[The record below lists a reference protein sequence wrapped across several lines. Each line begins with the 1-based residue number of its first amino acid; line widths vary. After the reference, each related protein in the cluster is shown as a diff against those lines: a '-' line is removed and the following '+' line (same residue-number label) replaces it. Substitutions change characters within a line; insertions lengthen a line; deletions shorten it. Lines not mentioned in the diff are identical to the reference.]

1 MSWEPDTEEIRLGK
15 VRKELDDLKA
25 STSFL
30 NTSINEGMS
39 SNALGSG
46 FGVSSFNQGSNGD
59 IPQQIEN
66 VLEDISGTFWGIVD
80 VIGSLLVI
88 NPASANEQVANQST
102 IRKLNGGVDGQKTV
116 IKPAKGKTVKLINNP
131 NTNSSTDGNLLLG
144 ADLVLTDTES
154 VTLRFTTDILYKDSY
169 ESGDPTKAEI
179 QKIGGWIIESTGSGS
194 GNSTSGVL
202 KDPVKVATTGNNS
215 LHPAWGSTIDGI
227 GMVAGDRFLVKD
239 QTTQADNG
247 IYIWGTG
254 TLGVSVRASDMSHG
268 SVQKEGTMTYVQD
281 GLTQNEILY
290 AINIGGNNILIG
302 TNPNTWG
309 EIGSGSGGGSGSIKS
324 PVKVATTADVTS
336 WTYNNTSG
344 TLTASGNGV
353 VVIDGITLAVNNR
366 ILVKNQSPANENG
379 IYSVTT
385 AGAVGA
391 TLVLTRSTDMSTGST
406 IEGGTMVYVTDGT
419 VNGDNLFGLTTEG
432 TVTVGTGNQAWAN
445 LTAGWVGTATSDL
458 NMNGNAILDS
468 TGDLQI
474 NDDIDMLI
482 HKIKGIT
489 QLWYDA
495 TGTQSIYSTS
505 GGIGLKVPTGDTI
518 DFFVNST
525 ATPKLGITET
535 SVESNVRL
543 DMNLNYIEFQE
554 ISTPSTPTTNHG
566 LIYAKDVGGV
576 TTPMWS
582 NSVGETSLLVDTSGF
597 ATLTGSNNFTG
608 STNSFTNNTG
618 TFSAYTPMVN
628 LGTGAGTINVLGRL
642 QMSGMPIYWNSGLTY
657 SVTGGTVAGG
667 MDFQI
672 PSTSG
677 HAFDFQIGTGISGN
691 PQFGITNTSVESN
704 VALNMNGH
712 SVYWDTG
719 LTYGLVSG
727 SGAGGMDFQI
737 PSTANHSFDFQVG
750 NGAGG
755 LGVPQFGIT
764 DISVESNVRLNVNNQ
779 AIFFDGTNLKSSIL
793 YLSNALNYI
802 VDINN
807 GSHDFF
813 VDDLVTP
820 KLGITETGVELNVP
834 LDMNLSYIKFQAI
847 SSPSAPTGLEKRF
860 LFSDSSNSDHLSVR
874 TASGVVDLE
883 SGGGASGANDT
894 LSNLSSPIAINQTLL
909 PNVAGG
915 VIYSLGSSSAK
926 WRNVFT
932 EKLGFGG
939 TAMTM
944 PTNAGNNGEVLTT
957 NGSSALSWT
966 AVSGG
971 SQTPWT
977 TQISAGNNA
986 LINANSIQFSNQN
999 QTSVNNSIPY
1009 IQFDN
1014 YDFIMNSPSDRAIEL
1029 KIGGQ
1034 GFISLVGDAVA
1045 DRVIQIQRR
1054 VDMSQN
1060 YIQFDG
1066 MSAPNTVS
1074 NEPLLFANSG
1084 NSSHLSIRTGSGSI
1098 IDLEASSSS
1107 GADTDLNNLT
1117 TTLVNQSLIPETDGV
1132 QSLGSSSKYWNYLYA
1147 STRIKLQGRMDFNGS
1162 NSYTYI
1168 DQNQYGL
1175 DFQTPYGSTW
1185 DFYINSDKVIEM
1197 DAEGMKVIA
1206 SGTSSS
1212 DRVCIRGS
1220 TQQMGFHTG
1229 TSTNVGSYGAMG
1241 IPHYYGNFKTNWDTE
1256 FGNVNGCIGISVTS
1270 SGGACYLWAKC
1281 NGTWRYERLT

>member
-1 MSWEPDTEEIRLGK
+1 MSWEPNTEENET
-15 VRKELDDLKA
+15 RKTRDNLEDLKQA
-25 STSFL
+25 QFFSTS
-30 NTSINEGMS
+30 SINSASITNSMGTS
-39 SNALGSG
+39 SNMSG
-46 FGVSSFNQGSNGD
+46 FNFDVMGD
-59 IPQQIEN
+59 IVEGITNTFVGGLGE
-66 VLEDISGTFWGIVD
+66 LYKILSGYVFITPD
-80 VIGSLLVI
+80 ASETNNTAVI
-88 NPASANEQVANQST
+88 NKIGNGTGNTVDKANLPQ
-102 IRKLNGGVDGQKTV
+102 DGQLLTLR
-116 IKPAKGKTVKLINNP
+116 PEAGKSLTLINSVK
-131 NTNSSTDGNLLLG
+131 TGLSSAGNLLLG
-144 ADLVLTDTES
+144 SDITLTES
-154 VTLRFTTDILYKDSY
+154 ESITLRYQNLIKYADAINGVS
-169 ESGDPTKAEI
+169 EN
-179 QKIGGWIIESTGSGS
+179 IGGWIVHSTGNGAGS
-194 GNSTSGVL
+194 S
-202 KDPVKVATTGNNS
+202 
-215 LHPAWGSTIDGI
+215 AWVD
-227 GMVAGDRFLVKD
+227 
-239 QTTQADNG
+239 
-247 IYIWGTG
+247 
-254 TLGVSVRASDMSHG
+254 
-268 SVQKEGTMTYVQD
+268 
-281 GLTQNEILY
+281 
-290 AINIGGNNILIG
+290 
-302 TNPNTWG
+302 
-309 EIGSGSGGGSGSIKS
+309 
-324 PVKVATTADVTS
+324 
-336 WTYNNTSG
+336 
-344 TLTASGNGV
+344 
-353 VVIDGITLAVNNR
+353 
-366 ILVKNQSPANENG
+366 
-379 IYSVTT
+379 
-385 AGAVGA
+385 
-391 TLVLTRSTDMSTGST
+391 
-406 IEGGTMVYVTDGT
+406 
-419 VNGDNLFGLTTEG
+419 
-432 TVTVGTGNQAWAN
+432 
-445 LTAGWVGTATSDL
+445 TATSPL
-458 NMNGNAILDS
+458 NMDGNAIFFD
-468 TGDLQI
+468 
-474 NDDIDMLI
+474 
-482 HKIKGIT
+482 
-489 QLWYDA
+489 
-495 TGTQSIYSTS
+495 
-505 GGIGLKVPTGDTI
+505 LKVDNKMSILYNGSNLNYTVD
-518 DFFVNST
+518 VNGG
-525 ATPKLGITET
+525 AHNFYVDDLVLPKFGITET
-535 SVESNVRL
+535 SIESNVRL
-543 DMNLNYIEFQE
+543 DMNLNYVEFQE

-566 LIYAKDVGGV
+566 FIYAKDVGGV

-582 NSVGETSLLVDTSGF
+582 NSAGETSLLVNTSGF
-597 ATLTGSNNFTG
+597 VTLAGNNNFTG
-608 STNSFTNNTG
+608 INSFTNITG
-618 TFSAYTPMVN
+618 SFTVSTPTVS
-628 LGTGAGTINVLGRL
+628 LGTGSGSINLLGVLASSGDLQINDDVDLLVHKIKGITALWYDSTGTQSVYATSGGIGIKVPTADTIDFFVNSTSTPKLGITELSVESNVRLNVNNQAIFFDGTSLKSSILYLSNALNYIVDINGGSHDFFVDDLVTPKFGITETSIESNEAL
-642 QMSGMPIYWNSGLTY
+642 NMNGHSIYWDTGLTY
-657 SVTGGTVAGG
+657 GLVGGSSAGG

-672 PSTSG
+672 PSTVG
-677 HAFDFQIGTGISGN
+677 HAFDFKIGTGVSGV

-704 VALNMNGH
+704 VNFNMNNMIIT
-712 SVYWDTG
+712 WDTAG
-719 LTYGLVSG
+719 TYKIHGG
-727 SGAGGMDFQI
+727 TGAGGMDFNI

-1066 MSAPNTVS
+1066 MSAPSTVS

-1117 TTLVNQSLIPETDGV
+1117 TTLVNQSLIPATDGG
-1132 QSLGSSSKYWNYLYA
+1132 QNLGSSSKYWNYLYA

-1175 DFQTPYGSTW
+1175 DFQTPSGSTW
-1185 DFYINSDKVIEM
+1185 DFFVDSDKILEI
-1197 DAEGMKVIA
+1197 DDEGLMVHHT
-1206 SGTSSS
+1206 STSSS
-1212 DRVCIRGS
+1212 GRSCIRANNS
-1220 TQQMGFHTG
+1220 SYEIGFHTTAS
-1229 TSTNVGSYGAMG
+1229 TSVGSEGAMG
-1241 IPHYYGNFKTNWDTE
+1241 APYNSRSGRETSSTNLNNRYGDAD
-1256 FGNVNGCIGISVTS
+1256 GCIGIQHDTS
-1270 SGGACYLWAKC
+1270 SGYAYLYAKTNGAWKYSVMVPV
-1281 NGTWRYERLT
+1281 